1 MDSIQAKKIIVDA
14 INDSAKLMLDRVE
27 QIPDSSIKSEW
38 ITRIENVRKENL
50 RQFKDLTSL

>member
-38 ITRIENVRKENL
+38 ITRIENVRKENS